1 MADRAPLLC
10 SSGRKGGFVPAFPA
24 KDLRHSDWTGSG
36 RMPSLEPIILAEGHG
51 WRQFLWKLMD
61 PRMEFW
67 GLMEMLYYCD
77 SGCNYLT
84 VDLSKL
90 IE

>member
-67 GLMEMLYYCD
+67 GLMERGSGQWMLGRHQRNVHQ
-77 SGCNYLT
+77 S
-84 VDLSKL
+84 
-90 IE
+90 I